1 VSSKICRQVS
11 HRASGEKSK
20 GEREEEETR
29 ERGRGGLASD
39 N

>member
-20 GEREEEETR
+20 GEREKEETR
-29 ERGRGGLASD
+29 GSGGGWPPIIK
-39 N
+39 